1 MKRLYRSRTHR
12 VLGGVAGGIG
22 EYLDIDPVLA
32 RILFILALFAGGVG
46 FLAYIVAWIIIPEQP
61 RESTMTMPPDPQQ
74 TNMPPQPPQP
84 QQPSKP
90 EEAPRRG
97 SIVGGLVLLVLGL
110 LFLGQ
115 NFLPDF
121 NFGDW
126 WPLILVAVGV
136 GLLYKAVRPSHS

>member
-1 MKRLYRSRTHR
+1 
-12 VLGGVAGGIG
+12 VAGGIG

>member
-12 VLGGVAGGIG
+12 VIGGVAGGIG
-22 EYLDIDPVLA
+22 EYLDIDPVLV

-46 FLAYIVAWIIIPEQP
+46 FLAYIIAWIIIPEQP
-61 RESTMTMPPDPQQ
+61 RDSTMTMPPDTQQ
-74 TNMPPQPPQP
+74 PNMPPQP

-97 SIVGGLVLLVLGL
+97 SIVGGLALLVLGL

-126 WPLILVAVGV
+126 WPLILVAIGV
-136 GLLYKAVRPSHS
+136 GLLYKALRPSHS

>member
-1 MKRLYRSRTHR
+1 
-12 VLGGVAGGIG
+12 
-22 EYLDIDPVLA
+22 
-32 RILFILALFAGGVG
+32 
-46 FLAYIVAWIIIPEQP
+46 
-61 RESTMTMPPDPQQ
+61 MTMPPDTQQ
-74 TNMPPQPPQP
+74 PNMPPQP

-97 SIVGGLVLLVLGL
+97 SIVGGLALLVLGL

-126 WPLILVAVGV
+126 WPLILVAIGV
-136 GLLYKAVRPSHS
+136 GLLYKALRPSHS

>member
-1 MKRLYRSRTHR
+1 MKRLYRSSTHR
-12 VLGGVAGGIG
+12 VIGGVAGGIG
-22 EYLDIDPVLA
+22 EYLDVDPVLV
-32 RILFILALFAGGVG
+32 RILFVVAFLAGGVG
-46 FLAYIVAWIIIPEQP
+46 IVAYIIAWIIIPEQP
-61 RESTMTMPPDPQQ
+61 RENAMSMPPYPQQ
-74 TNMPPQPPQP
+74 TNVPPQP
-84 QQPSKP
+84 QQTPKY
-90 EEAPRRG
+90 EEGHRRG

-126 WPLILVAVGV
+126 WPLILVAIGA

>member
-12 VLGGVAGGIG
+12 VIGGVAGGIG
-22 EYLDIDPVLA
+22 EYLDIDPVLV

-46 FLAYIVAWIIIPEQP
+46 FLAYIIAWIIIPEQP
-61 RESTMTMPPDPQQ
+61 RESTMTMPPDTQQ
-74 TNMPPQPPQP
+74 PNMPPQP

-97 SIVGGLVLLVLGL
+97 SIVGGLALLVLGL

-126 WPLILVAVGV
+126 WPLILVAIGV
-136 GLLYKAVRPSHS
+136 GLLYKALRPSHS

>member
-1 MKRLYRSRTHR
+1 MKHLYRSSTHR
-12 VLGGVAGGIG
+12 VIGGVAGGLG
-22 EYLDIDPVLA
+22 EYLDVDPVLL
-32 RILFILALFAGGVG
+32 RILFVVAFLAGGVG
-46 FLAYIVAWIIIPEQP
+46 IVAYIIAWIIIPEQP
-61 RESTMTMPPDPQQ
+61 RENAMSMPPDPQQ
-74 TNMPPQPPQP
+74 TNIPPQP
-84 QQPSKP
+84 QQPPKYD
-90 EEAPRRG
+90 EGHRRG

-126 WPLILVAVGV
+126 WPLILVAIGA

>member
-1 MKRLYRSRTHR
+1 MKRLYRSRTHK
-12 VLGGVAGGIG
+12 VIGGVAGGIG

-32 RILFILALFAGGVG
+32 RILFIVALFAGGVG
-46 FLAYIVAWIIIPEQP
+46 FLAYIIAWIIIPEQP
-61 RESTMTMPPDPQQ
+61 RESTMTMPPDTQQ
-74 TNMPPQPPQP
+74 PTMPPQP

-115 NFLPDF
+115 NFLADF

-126 WPLILVAVGV
+126 WPLILVAIGV
-136 GLLYKAVRPSHS
+136 GLLYKALRPSHS